1 MGFTSNRTI
10 LEKADMAIR
19 DLQDGGGYLL
29 PAQAQKFMRLLIKQ
43 SELMGM
49 ATVVPMASPRQQTPK
64 IKFGQRVLR
73 AGKEGTR
80 LADQDRVKP
89 DFSYVELDA
98 RLFKAEIDLSDE
110 TLEDSVERGELR
122 QTIME
127 LITEAIGRDMEEV
140 LIMGDLQSPDPYLAQ
155 LDGVLVQTVSHVVD
169 AGGEKLTKDV
179 LFDTIRALP
188 SEYLRVKKSLSF
200 LTSVDAELG
209 YRNTLAERAT
219 IGGDKWLETD
229 VPVMYSGIPI
239 RSIPLFPENLP
250 APVLPLPDPS
260 PPPAAGGAGATPAPA
275 PPVPRDR
282 TTIVLANPKNIQVG
296 IWRKVR
302 IETWRDVSA
311 GVLRVVATLRFDVKW
326 ADELGTAKIL
336 NLRAA

>member
-1 MGFTSNRTI
+1 MGFQSNRTI

-80 LADQDRVKP
+80 LADK
-89 DFSYVELDA
+89 DA
-98 RLFKAEIDLSDE
+98 REAGFPVRRVRRSPVQGGDRPADE

-127 LITEAIGRDMEEV
+127 LITEAIGPRH
-140 LIMGDLQSPDPYLAQ
+140 GGGAHHGRSPVARSVPRAARRI
-155 LDGVLVQTVSHVVD
+155 LVQTVSHVVD
-169 AGGEKLTKDV
+169 AGGANLTKDI
-179 LFDTIRALP
+179 LFDTVRTFP
-188 SEYLRVKKSLSF
+188 SEYLRVKKTSPF
-200 LTSVDAELG
+200 LTSVDTELG

-250 APVLPLPDPS
+250 SPVM
-260 PPPAAGGAGATPAPA
+260 PPPRAANGGP
-275 PPVPRDR
+275 PPVVPIPRNR

-311 GVLRVVATLRFDVKW
+311 GVLRMWRPFGST
-326 ADELGTAKIL
+326 
-336 NLRAA
+336 

>member
-1 MGFTSNRTI
+1 MGLTSNRTI

-80 LADQDRVKP
+80 LSDQDRVKP

-155 LDGVLVQTVSHVVD
+155 LDGILVQTVSHVVD
-169 AGGEKLTKDV
+169 AGGDKLSKDI

-250 APVLPLPDPS
+250 APVPPPDPS
-260 PPPAAGGAGATPAPA
+260 TPPAAGGAGATPAPA
-275 PPVPRDR
+275 TPVPRDR
-282 TTIVLANPKNIQVG
+282 TTIILANPKNIQVG